1 MSTNDAIKSI
11 KNCPQWQVSGRNHVN
26 PLRAKPTKW
35 SNALKQL
42 VSSLPANNLIVFDH
56 FVGFG
61 ALRVKFKYDTRQ
73 LLSNFETRFIFL
85 AKVTETEMKSGVA
98 DKKKNLYM
106 IMILLRLKNCIQV
119 DLAKSTSF
127 YINRYNFLL
136 SIWAY
141 DVIIKANFWIFLK
154 MRVIANGKM

>member
-1 MSTNDAIKSI
+1 M
-11 KNCPQWQVSGRNHVN
+11 
-26 PLRAKPTKW
+26 
-35 SNALKQL
+35 
-42 VSSLPANNLIVFDH
+42 
-56 FVGFG
+56 GFG

-127 YINRYNFLL
+127 YINRYKFLL
-136 SIWAY
+136 SIWALRCY
-141 DVIIKANFWIFLK
+141 H
-154 MRVIANGKM
+154 